1 MQALYLYKER
11 PMILVDFVV
20 DDFGDEFI
28 AFPYELEGL
37 NSFQAFINNDT
48 FWHLRNLVKK
58 VSGWGQD
65 NREE

>member
-1 MQALYLYKER
+1 MQNLYLYRER
-11 PMILVDFVV
+11 PMVLVDFVV

-28 AFPYELEGL
+28 ACPYELEGL

-48 FWHLRNLVKK
+48 FWHLRAFAKK
-58 VSGWGQD
+58 VLGWGLD